1 MEKDH
6 RKCHTGENAI
16 LRERCFPGKTE
27 GDQTAGEQSTFNA
40 VEDIQ
45 KNTVQRKRKIQNGK
59 LSEGIVPEGLF
70 FEKNRNR
77 AVFLGTCCARR
88 TGRPSERDTKRVRR
102 RQYRMQRQRQRGG
115 LWKDRKA
122 RQGRKR
128 PCARTVPKAGKRRQC
143 RLILAKIPCRETV
156 VIPEGRMPSDKSEEQ
171 NRPRLKRSRVPIKSA
186 LKKRKMEAEKES
198 ITTMPHPA
206 ARQIFA
212 RLESFLARYD
222 ATKRESTVCMPPAP
236 RESISA

>member
-1 MEKDH
+1 MLRRTVGLLFCYAGQKHDGHRVGDGGGKKDH

-16 LRERCFPGKTE
+16 
-27 GDQTAGEQSTFNA
+27 QVAQSGI

-45 KNTVQRKRKIQNGK
+45 KNTVQCKWKIQNGK

-77 AVFLGTCCARR
+77 AVFLRGPAVRDGQAGHQKETRKEFAGGSTECSDS
-88 TGRPSERDTKRVRR
+88 GRGEACGKTEKPGKVGGAHAHELFHAER
-102 RQYRMQRQRQRGG
+102 Q
-115 LWKDRKA
+115 LW
-122 RQGRKR
+122 
-128 PCARTVPKAGKRRQC
+128 
-143 RLILAKIPCRETV
+143 
-156 VIPEGRMPSDKSEEQ
+156 IPEGRMPSDKIRRS
-171 NRPRLKRSRVPIKSA
+171 RIVRGSKRSRVPIKSA

-198 ITTMPHPA
+198 ITTMPHPV